1 LSTSKPNLKLLAVDD
16 TPADLEL
23 IRDALATEPIQV
35 FTAPN
40 AELGLERFIQLRPRI
55 VLCDLF
61 LPGMNGLELLDRILA
76 KDPGANVVLVTA
88 YYSTDSA
95 VQAIRQGAHDY
106 LPKPLDIERLRR
118 CVRDLAGQDAE
129 RQRTLHLDN
138 DLVDAF
144 QFENM
149 IGRSPLMLEVFGKIR
164 RIAPHFRSALIVGA
178 TGTGKELV
186 AKALHRLSP
195 GAGAPFVVSNCSALV
210 ESLLESELF
219 GYVRGAFTG
228 ALQDKLGIF
237 EYANGGTVFLDEI
250 GELPLSAQA
259 KLLRVVQNSEVQRVG
274 SPIPREVDVRIV
286 AATHRDLRKMV
297 AKGQFREDLFYRL
310 SVIEIVVP
318 SLGER
323 KEDLPLLQRHFVEK
337 YAGIYKKDVA
347 GLTRRAQARLAAHG
361 WPGNVRELE
370 NVISRGC
377 MMAAGS
383 VIDLQDLPETLQRPA
398 QADDFSPNE
407 FVSLEAMQERYLLRV
422 LSHVRGNKAKAAEIL
437 GVGRNTIYQ
446 MLRRISFPG
455 ESVLAEEI
463 EARDDRPR

>member
-1 LSTSKPNLKLLAVDD
+1 MSTSKNKLNLLAIDD
-16 TPADLEL
+16 TPADLDL
-23 IRDALATEPIQV
+23 IRDALTSENVQV

-40 AELGLERFIQLRPRI
+40 AEIGLERFIQLRPRI
-55 VLCDLF
+55 VLSDLF

-76 KDPGANVVLVTA
+76 KDPGANIVLVTA

-95 VQAIRQGAHDY
+95 VQAIRRGAHDY

-118 CVRDLAGQDAE
+118 CVQDLAGQDAE

-144 QFENM
+144 QFEGM
-149 IGRSPLMLEVFGKIR
+149 IGRSPLMLDVFGKIR
-164 RIAPHFRSALIVGA
+164 RIAPHFRSALVVGA

-228 ALQDKLGIF
+228 AVQDKVGIF

-259 KLLRVVQNSEVQRVG
+259 KLLRVLQNSEVQRVG
-274 SPIPREVDVRIV
+274 SPIPRQVDVRIV

-310 SVIEIVVP
+310 SVVEITIP
-318 SLGER
+318 TLGER

-337 YAGIYKKDVA
+337 YASIYKKDMA

-370 NVISRGC
+370 NAISRGC
-377 MMAAGS
+377 MMGNGN
-383 VIDLQDLPETLQRPA
+383 VIDLQDLPESLQGPA
-398 QADDFSPNE
+398 QVHDFTPNE
-407 FVSLEAMQERYLLRV
+407 FVSLETMQERYLLRV

-446 MLRRISFPG
+446 MLRRISLPG
-455 ESVLAEEI
+455 ETMVPEEI
-463 EARDDRPR
+463 EARDDGPR